1 MKRFLISSLLML
13 AALSVFALAPTSMA
27 LISPSD
33 APSLIQQQTGGEGDV
48 KSFANTIINFALLFL
63 GFICVVV
70 IIYSGFLYV
79 TSAVDEEATG
89 KAKTNIINA
98 IIGIVLIMAS
108 FAIVNTVLKAPTQTG
123 GAAVT
128 SP

>member
-1 MKRFLISSLLML
+1 MRKFLISSLLMI
-13 AALSVFALAPTSMA
+13 AALSVFAYAPSSMA
-27 LISPSD
+27 LISPGD
-33 APSLIQQQTGGEGDV
+33 APSLIQQQTGGEGDI
-48 KSFANTIINFALLFL
+48 KSFANTIINFLLLFL

-89 KAKTNIINA
+89 KAKTNITNA
-98 IIGIVLIMAS
+98 IIGIILIMAS
-108 FAIVNTVLKAPTQTG
+108 YAIVNTVLQAPTQTG
-123 GAAVT
+123 GTAVT

>member
-1 MKRFLISSLLML
+1 MRKFLVSSLLMI
-13 AALSVFALAPTSMA
+13 AALSVFAFAPSSMA

-33 APSLIQQQTGGEGDV
+33 APTLIQQQTGGEGDI
-48 KSFANTIINFALLFL
+48 KSFINTILNFVLLFL
-63 GFICVVV
+63 GFICVLV

-79 TSAVDEEATG
+79 TSAVDEEQTG

-98 IIGIVLIMAS
+98 IIGIVIIMAS

-123 GAAVT
+123 GTAVT

>member
-1 MKRFLISSLLML
+1 MKKMFYASLLMI
-13 AALSVFALAPTSMA
+13 AALCLFSFAPTSMA

-33 APSLIQQQTGGEGDV
+33 APSLIQAQTGGEGDI
-48 KSFANTIINFALLFL
+48 KSFANTILNFVLLFL
-63 GFICVVV
+63 GFICVVI

-89 KAKTNIINA
+89 KAKENIKNA
-98 IIGIVLIMAS
+98 IIGIVIIMAS

-123 GAAVT
+123 GATVT
-128 SP
+128 SQ